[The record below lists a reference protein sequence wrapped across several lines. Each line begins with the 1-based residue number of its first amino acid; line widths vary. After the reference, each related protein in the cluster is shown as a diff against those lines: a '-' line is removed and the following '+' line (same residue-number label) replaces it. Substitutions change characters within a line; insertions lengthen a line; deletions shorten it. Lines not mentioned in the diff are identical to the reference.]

1 MRRPEDGDGWRRR
14 KLLQDIGIRAATI
27 VALGSVMFTLGFF
40 VGRASGG
47 TELEVYVQNPDGVY
61 LRAESA
67 QTPSGTTLMERTLT
81 AASTS
86 TASSVSSS
94 AAPSAVPS
102 SAVTS
107 EMAPTRDTQAPET
120 ALSPE
125 TTEVSGT
132 AVSSSAVSTAAS
144 VTASASGKVN
154 INTAT
159 AAELDTLP
167 GIGPVKAQSIIA
179 YREANGSFSSIED
192 LILVDGIGEK
202 TMAELRP
209 LITTGE

>member
-81 AASTS
+81 AATS

-102 SAVTS
+102 SAVPTAA
-107 EMAPTRDTQAPET
+107 APTRDTQAPET

-132 AVSSSAVSTAAS
+132 AVSSSAVSTPAS

-179 YREANGSFSSIED
+179 YREANGRFSSIED

>member
-1 MRRPEDGDGWRRR
+1 MRRPEDGDGWQRR

-67 QTPSGTTLMERTLT
+67 QTPSGTTMMERTLT
-81 AASTS
+81 AATS

-107 EMAPTRDTQAPET
+107 EMAPTRDTQTPET
-120 ALSPE
+120 TAVPE

-132 AVSSSAVSTAAS
+132 EVSSSAVSTAAS

-179 YREANGSFSSIED
+179 YREANGNFSSIED

>member
-67 QTPSGTTLMERTLT
+67 QTPSGTTMMERTLT
-81 AASTS
+81 AAS

-102 SAVTS
+102 SAVPTAV
-107 EMAPTRDTQAPET
+107 APTRDTQAPET

-132 AVSSSAVSTAAS
+132 AVSSSAVSTPAS

>member
-1 MRRPEDGDGWRRR
+1 MRRPEDGDGWQRR

-81 AASTS
+81 AAST
-86 TASSVSSS
+86 ASSVSSS

-102 SAVTS
+102 STVTS
-107 EMAPTRDTQAPET
+107 EMAPTRDTQTPET

-132 AVSSSAVSTAAS
+132 AVSSSAVSTPAS

>member
-1 MRRPEDGDGWRRR
+1 MRRPEDGDGWQRR

-81 AASTS
+81 AAST
-86 TASSVSSS
+86 ASSVSSS

-107 EMAPTRDTQAPET
+107 ETAPTRDTQTPET
-120 ALSPE
+120 TAVPE

-144 VTASASGKVN
+144 VTAAASGKVN

>member
-1 MRRPEDGDGWRRR
+1 MRRPEDGDGWQRR

-27 VALGSVMFTLGFF
+27 VARGSVMFTLGFF

-67 QTPSGTTLMERTLT
+67 QTPSGTTMMERTLT
-81 AASTS
+81 AATS

-120 ALSPE
+120 ALLPE
-125 TTEVSGT
+125 TTEVSAT
-132 AVSSSAVSTAAS
+132 AASSSAVSTAAS
-144 VTASASGKVN
+144 VTAAASGKVN

>member
-67 QTPSGTTLMERTLT
+67 QTPSGTTMMERTLT
-81 AASTS
+81 AAS

-102 SAVTS
+102 SAVPTAA
-107 EMAPTRDTQAPET
+107 APTRDTQAPET
-120 ALSPE
+120 TAVPE
-125 TTEVSGT
+125 TTEVSAT
-132 AVSSSAVSTAAS
+132 AASSSAVSTAAS
-144 VTASASGKVN
+144 VTAAASGKVN

>member
-81 AASTS
+81 AATS

-102 SAVTS
+102 SAVPTAA
-107 EMAPTRDTQAPET
+107 APTRDTQAPET

>member
-1 MRRPEDGDGWRRR
+1 MRKPEDGDGWRRR

-47 TELEVYVQNPDGVY
+47 TEPEVYVQNPDGVY

-67 QTPSGTTLMERTLT
+67 QTPSGTTMMERTLT
-81 AASTS
+81 AAS

-102 SAVTS
+102 SAVPTAA
-107 EMAPTRDTQAPET
+107 APTRDTQAPET

-132 AVSSSAVSTAAS
+132 AVSSSAVSTPAS
-144 VTASASGKVN
+144 VTAAASGKVN

>member
-1 MRRPEDGDGWRRR
+1 MRRPEDGDGWQRR

-81 AASTS
+81 AATS

-107 EMAPTRDTQAPET
+107 EMAPTRDTQTPET
-120 ALSPE
+120 TAVPE

-132 AVSSSAVSTAAS
+132 EVSSSAVSTAAS

-179 YREANGSFSSIED
+179 YREANGNFSSIED

>member
-67 QTPSGTTLMERTLT
+67 QTPSGTTMMERTLT
-81 AASTS
+81 AAS

-102 SAVTS
+102 SAVPTAA
-107 EMAPTRDTQAPET
+107 APTRDTQAPET

-132 AVSSSAVSTAAS
+132 AVSSSAVSTPAS

>member
-1 MRRPEDGDGWRRR
+1 MRRPEDGDGWQRR

-27 VALGSVMFTLGFF
+27 VARGSGMFTLGFF

-81 AASTS
+81 AAST
-86 TASSVSSS
+86 ASSVSSS

-102 SAVTS
+102 STVTS
-107 EMAPTRDTQAPET
+107 EMAPTRDTQTPET

-132 AVSSSAVSTAAS
+132 AASSSAVSTAAS
-144 VTASASGKVN
+144 VTAAASGKVN

>member
-81 AASTS
+81 AAST
-86 TASSVSSS
+86 ASSVSSS

-107 EMAPTRDTQAPET
+107 ETAPTRDTQTPET
-120 ALSPE
+120 TAVPE
-125 TTEVSGT
+125 TTEVSAT
-132 AVSSSAVSTAAS
+132 AASSSAVSTAAS
-144 VTASASGKVN
+144 VTAAASGKVN

>member
-1 MRRPEDGDGWRRR
+1 MRRPEDGDGWQRR

-81 AASTS
+81 AAST
-86 TASSVSSS
+86 ASSVSSS

-107 EMAPTRDTQAPET
+107 ETAPTRDTQTPET
-120 ALSPE
+120 TAVPE

-132 AVSSSAVSTAAS
+132 AASSSAVSTPAS
-144 VTASASGKVN
+144 VTAAASGKVN

-179 YREANGSFSSIED
+179 YREANGNFSSIED

>member
-1 MRRPEDGDGWRRR
+1 MRRPEDGDGWQRR

-47 TELEVYVQNPDGVY
+47 TELEVYVQNPEGVY

-67 QTPSGTTLMERTLT
+67 QTPSGTPLTERTLT
-81 AASTS
+81 AAS

-107 EMAPTRDTQAPET
+107 ETAPTRDTQTPET
-120 ALSPE
+120 TAVPE
-125 TTEVSGT
+125 TTEVSAT
-132 AVSSSAVSTAAS
+132 AASSSAVSTAAS
-144 VTASASGKVN
+144 VTAAASGKVN

-179 YREANGSFSSIED
+179 YREANGNFSSIED

>member
-81 AASTS
+81 AAST
-86 TASSVSSS
+86 ASSVSSS

-102 SAVTS
+102 STVTS
-107 EMAPTRDTQAPET
+107 EMAPTRDTQTPET

-132 AVSSSAVSTAAS
+132 AASSSAVSTPAS
-144 VTASASGKVN
+144 VTAAASGKVN

>member
-1 MRRPEDGDGWRRR
+1 MRRPEDGDGWQRR

-81 AASTS
+81 AAST
-86 TASSVSSS
+86 ASSVSSS

-102 SAVTS
+102 SAVPTAA
-107 EMAPTRDTQAPET
+107 APTRDTQAPET